1 VRGASVY
8 ACGPMAISLILAHP
22 SKGSFNHAIADV
34 AAKTLRASGHEV
46 HFHDL
51 CAERFDPMLPGEEI
65 PNDSPLPPVIEQ
77 HCREIVAA
85 EGIVV
90 VHPNWWGQ
98 PPAVLKGWLDRV
110 MRQGVA
116 YKFGT
121 NDTGEGVAIGLLK
134 AKRAVVFNTAN
145 TPADRERELFGDPLE
160 NLWKTCVFDFC
171 GVKSFVR
178 RLYAV
183 VVISTAEQRREWLKD
198 AENTIR
204 ECFPG

>member
-1 VRGASVY
+1 MY
-8 ACGPMAISLILAHP
+8 ACGPMAISIILAHP
-22 SKGSFNHAIADV
+22 TKGSFNHAIADV
-34 AAKTLRASGHEV
+34 AARTLRASGHYV
-46 HFHDL
+46 CFHDL
-51 CAERFDPMLPGEEI
+51 YAEGFDPVLPGEEI
-65 PNDSPLPPVIEQ
+65 PKDAPLPPVIEQ
-77 HCREIVAA
+77 HCREIAA
-85 EGIVV
+85 VEGIVV